1 VAISRELPSAARC
14 VIVGGGVGGTSI
26 ACHLARLGWDD
37 VVLVERNQ
45 LTSGSTFHSA
55 GLVGQL
61 RGSVSLTKMMMYS
74 VELYRELGADCGWV
88 ECGGI
93 RLASSEARMEELR
106 RQAGWAKTFGLPL
119 ELISADEAQSL
130 FGLMSTE
137 GVLGA
142 AWLPTDGYLDPSQLT
157 FALAERAREGGARLF
172 TSTRVTG
179 IESEGGRVK
188 RVRTERGDIEAEV
201 VVIAAGM
208 FSAEVGRLAGVRI
221 PVQPMSHE
229 FIVTQPFRERDP
241 ANPLPTL
248 RDPDLLIYFRED
260 GGGLVMGGYER
271 PSSPAFLPAE
281 GGFDSIPPD
290 FNGRLLEDDWDRFEE
305 IVVNSRRRVP
315 EMENVK
321 VTRMVNGPEGF
332 TPDNEF
338 CLGETEIGG
347 LFVAAGFC
355 AHGLAGAGGV
365 GKVMAEW
372 IAAGEPSLDLWHMD
386 IRRFGAHY
394 RSPSYSL
401 KRIRETYET
410 YYDIKYPGHERQAGR
425 PLRVSPVNAWH
436 REHGALFGEKSGWE
450 RVNWYESNA
459 CAGAEDLRPRGW
471 AGQNW
476 SPAIGA
482 EHAACRESAALFDES
497 SFSKLEI
504 AGPGAAELL
513 ERLCDNR
520 VAREAGRITYTQML
534 NSRGGIECD
543 FTVAR
548 LGEERFS
555 IVTGTAFGNHDREW
569 IRRHLPSD
577 GSVHLQDVT
586 SAWACIGIWGPRSR
600 DVLAPL
606 TPQSLASEDFPYM
619 SVREISV
626 GDVPVRALR
635 VTYVGELGWELYC
648 PTEYGLTLWR
658 TLWEAGRPHDLVAG
672 GYRAIDSLRL
682 EKGYRVW
689 GADITPDETPYEGG
703 LEFAVKLDKPGG
715 FIGRDALVEAAEPAR
730 RLACLVLA
738 DPRSVALGNEPV
750 RIGGE
755 VLGRV
760 TTGGYGYTVGQ
771 SIAYAYLPS
780 EHARPGT
787 ELAVEIF
794 DSWIEGS
801 VAAEPLYDPRS
812 ERVRR

>member
-1 VAISRELPSAARC
+1 MRDRARAV
-14 VIVGGGVGGTSI
+14 VIGGGVGGCSVLYW
-26 ACHLARLGWDD
+26 LARLGWDD
-37 VVLVERNQ
+37 VVLVERAE

-74 VELYRELGADCGWV
+74 VELYRELGEDCGWV

-93 RLASSEARMEELR
+93 RLASSEERMEELR

-119 ELISADEAQSL
+119 ELISAEEAQGL
-130 FGLMSTE
+130 FPLMSTD

-179 IESEGGRVK
+179 IDHEGGRVR
-188 RVRTERGDIEAEV
+188 RVRTERGDIEAET

-208 FSAEVGRLAGVRI
+208 FSAEVGRLAGVRLPI
-221 PVQPMSHE
+221 QPMSHE

-241 ANPLPTL
+241 SKPLPTL

-271 PSSPAFLPAE
+271 PSSPAFLPDE
-281 GGFDSIPPD
+281 RGFERIPAD

-372 IAAGEPSLDLWHMD
+372 IAAGEPALDLWHMD
-386 IRRFGAHY
+386 VRRFGAHY

-410 YYDIKYPGHERQAGR
+410 YYDIKYPAHEREAGR

-436 REHGALFGEKSGWE
+436 RDHEAAFGEKSGWE

-459 CAGAEDLRPRGW
+459 ETGDEGLRPRGW

-482 EHAACRESAALFDES
+482 EHAACREAAALFDES
-497 SFSKLEI
+497 SFSKIEI
-504 AGPGAAELL
+504 AGPGAAALL
-513 ERLCDNR
+513 ERLCDNQ
-520 VAREAGRITYTQML
+520 VARDVGRITYTQML

-548 LGEERFS
+548 LADERFS

-569 IRRHLPSD
+569 IRRHLPDD
-577 GSVHLQDVT
+577 GSVHVQDVT
-586 SAWACIGIWGPRSR
+586 SAWACLGIWGPRSR

-606 TPQSLASEDFPYM
+606 TPQSLANEDFPYM
-619 SVREISV
+619 SVREITV

-658 TLWEAGRPHDLVAG
+658 TLWEAGQPHGLVAG

-703 LEFAVKLDKPGG
+703 LGFCVKMDKPGG
-715 FIGRDALVEAAEPAR
+715 FLGREALAQGGQPDR
-730 RLACLVLA
+730 RLACLTLA

-750 RIGGE
+750 RVGGE
-755 VLGRV
+755 VVGRI
-760 TTGGYGYTVGQ
+760 TTGGYGYTIGR
-771 SIAYAYLPS
+771 SIAYAYLPP
-780 EHARPGT
+780 EQAQPGI
-787 ELAVEIF
+787 ELDVEIF
-794 DSWIEGS
+794 GSWIEGV
-801 VAAEPLYDPRS
+801 VAEEPLFDPRS
-812 ERVRR
+812 ARIRT

>member
-1 VAISRELPSAARC
+1 
-14 VIVGGGVGGTSI
+14 
-26 ACHLARLGWDD
+26 
-37 VVLVERNQ
+37 
-45 LTSGSTFHSA
+45 
-55 GLVGQL
+55 
-61 RGSVSLTKMMMYS
+61 
-74 VELYRELGADCGWV
+74 
-88 ECGGI
+88 
-93 RLASSEARMEELR
+93 
-106 RQAGWAKTFGLPL
+106 
-119 ELISADEAQSL
+119 
-130 FGLMSTE
+130 
-137 GVLGA
+137 
-142 AWLPTDGYLDPSQLT
+142 
-157 FALAERAREGGARLF
+157 
-172 TSTRVTG
+172 
-179 IESEGGRVK
+179 
-188 RVRTERGDIEAEV
+188 
-201 VVIAAGM
+201 M
-208 FSAEVGRLAGVRI
+208 FSAEVGRLAGVRLPI
-221 PVQPMSHE
+221 QPMSHE

-241 ANPLPTL
+241 SKPLPTL

-271 PSSPAFLPAE
+271 PSSPAFLPDE
-281 GGFDSIPPD
+281 RGFERIPAD

-372 IAAGEPSLDLWHMD
+372 IAAGEPALDLWHMD
-386 IRRFGAHY
+386 VRRFGAHY

-410 YYDIKYPGHERQAGR
+410 YYDIKYPAHEREAGR

-436 REHGALFGEKSGWE
+436 RDHEAAFGEKSGWE

-459 CAGAEDLRPRGW
+459 ETGDEGLRPRGW

-482 EHAACRESAALFDES
+482 EHAACREAAALFDES
-497 SFSKLEI
+497 SFSKTEI
-504 AGPGAAELL
+504 AGPGAAALL
-513 ERLCDNR
+513 ERLCDNQ
-520 VAREAGRITYTQML
+520 VARDVGRITYTQML

-548 LGEERFS
+548 LADERFS

-569 IRRHLPSD
+569 IRRHLPDD
-577 GSVHLQDVT
+577 GSVHVQDVT
-586 SAWACIGIWGPRSR
+586 SAWACLGVWGPRSR
-600 DVLAPL
+600 AVLAPL
-606 TPQSLASEDFPYM
+606 TPQSLANEDFPYM
-619 SVREISV
+619 SVREITV

-658 TLWEAGRPHDLVAG
+658 TLWEAGQPHGLIAG

-703 LEFAVKLDKPGG
+703 LGFCVKMDKPGG
-715 FIGRDALVEAAEPAR
+715 FLGREALAQAGQPDR
-730 RLACLVLA
+730 RLACLTLA

-750 RIGGE
+750 RVGGE
-755 VLGRV
+755 VVGRI
-760 TTGGYGYTVGQ
+760 TTGGYGYTIGR
-771 SIAYAYLPS
+771 SIAYAYLPP
-780 EHARPGT
+780 EQAQPGI
-787 ELAVEIF
+787 ELDVEIF
-794 DSWIEGS
+794 GSWIEGA
-801 VAAEPLYDPRS
+801 VAEEPLFDPRS
-812 ERVRR
+812 ERIRS